1 MKAALLIAIGLIIS
15 GCALTA
21 PPGPQ
26 VFRMGELEVRLYK
39 DQAGLAQELPPVLA
53 AIQALSV
60 GGQQV
65 QVLGYFD
72 KQNKRIYS
80 LDDTRVLLHELKHYF
95 EPEWEHRVGCVA
107 VDESTAADC
116 DAKRHTETAAI
127 EASEHGFELL
137 TDPPL

>member
-1 MKAALLIAIGLIIS
+1 VKAVFLIAIGLLIS

-21 PPGPQ
+21 PSAPQ
-26 VFRMGELEVRLYK
+26 VFRIGELEVRLYK
-39 DQAGLAQELPPVLA
+39 DQAGLAKELPPVLA
-53 AIQALSV
+53 AVQALSI

-72 KQNKRIYS
+72 KQNKRIHS

-107 VDESTAADC
+107 VDETAPAGC
-116 DAKRHTETAAI
+116 DVKRHTETAAT
-127 EASEHGFELL
+127 EAREHGFELL
-137 TDPPL
+137 TEPPL

>member
-1 MKAALLIAIGLIIS
+1 MKAVLLIAISLLIS
-15 GCALTA
+15 GCALTT
-21 PPGPQ
+21 PSSPQ
-26 VFRMGELEVRLYK
+26 VFRIGELEVRLYK

-53 AIQALSV
+53 AVQGLTV

-95 EPEWEHRVGCVA
+95 EPEWEHHVGCIA
-107 VDESTAADC
+107 VDETTAADC
-116 DAKRHTETAAI
+116 DAKPHTETAAI
-127 EASEHGFELL
+127 EAREHGFELL
-137 TDPPL
+137 TEPPL

>member
-1 MKAALLIAIGLIIS
+1 MKAAFLIAIGLLIS

-21 PPGPQ
+21 PSSPQ
-26 VFRMGELEVRLYK
+26 VFRIGELEVRLYK
-39 DQAGLAQELPPVLA
+39 DQAGLTKELPPVLA
-53 AIQALSV
+53 AVQALSI

-95 EPEWEHRVGCVA
+95 EPEWEHHVGCVA
-107 VDESTAADC
+107 VDEATETDC
-116 DAKRHTETAAI
+116 DARAHTETAAI
-127 EASEHGFELL
+127 EAREQGFELL
-137 TDPPL
+137 TEPPL